1 MGPTPTEI
9 HTALRKAKEIFK
21 IGEFNPYNGVTDGM
35 CHVYLAKDLEHIGG
49 TPDETEEFEII
60 LQTPADI
67 EEQIRTGVIWD
78 GMTIAGWSIAKGR
91 M

>member
-1 MGPTPTEI
+1 MSLLVFGWGP
-9 HTALRKAKEIFK
+9 LRPRFTRLFGCGFSRRSG
-21 IGEFNPYNGVTDGM
+21 GEKST
-35 CHVYLAKDLEHIGG
+35 
-49 TPDETEEFEII
+49 II
-60 LQTPADI
+60 LETPADI